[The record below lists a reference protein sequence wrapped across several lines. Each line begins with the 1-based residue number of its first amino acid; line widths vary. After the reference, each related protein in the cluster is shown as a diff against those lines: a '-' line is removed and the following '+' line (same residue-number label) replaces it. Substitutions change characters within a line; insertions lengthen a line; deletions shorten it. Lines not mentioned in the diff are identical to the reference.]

1 MNGLGDGVVVVGA
14 SLAGLHCAD
23 QLRECGYS
31 GRLTVIG
38 DEPRQPYDRT
48 PLSKAVLLGRTGA
61 EQTPLALRKAAEAD
75 WLLGTPAVRLDR
87 ERHEVVLADGRAV
100 PYGVVVAATGV
111 RARSWPDSGEAQL
124 AAVYSVRTSA
134 DGAALAESL
143 RSGPERI
150 VVVGGGFIA
159 CEVASA
165 CSELGI
171 PCTLVVRGVTL
182 LASALGAVVGGAV
195 ERMARE
201 GGVDVRL
208 DTAVDELLDV
218 DGTVRAVGLSTGE
231 EVAADAVVLA
241 TGSVGNV
248 EWLHGAGLDLT
259 GGRVR
264 CDSRLRAVRPD
275 GAVDP
280 EVFAIGDVSRCPHR
294 ADSDRLVTVEH
305 WGSAVSKGRY
315 AARCVLA
322 EGDLEPFEE
331 TPSFWSNVWG
341 TSVKSVGEPSLAE
354 QVQIIGGNLESG
366 PFNALYGAGGRVVGA
381 VAFDMPRELGFAQS
395 LVEGRAAFPFHGPVT
410 DIRAALDVV
419 RPAGIRAAVTAPR
432 PDDPSEAQPTPNS
445 EGPA

>member
-1 MNGLGDGVVVVGA
+1 VNGPGDGVVVVGA

-23 QLRECGYS
+23 QLRECGYR
-31 GRLTVIG
+31 GRLTIIG

-61 EQTPLALRKAAEAD
+61 DQTPLALRKAAGAD

-87 ERHEVVLADGRAV
+87 ERHEVVLADGRTV

-111 RARSWPDSGEAQL
+111 RARPWPDSGQGHL
-124 AAVYSVRTSA
+124 AGVHSVRTAA

-143 RSGPERI
+143 RSGPER
-150 VVVGGGFIA
+150 VVIVGGGFIA

-165 CSELGI
+165 CSELGV

-182 LASALGAVVGGAV
+182 LASALGAVVGEAV

-208 DTAVDELLDV
+208 DTAVDELLGV
-218 DGTVRAVGLSTGE
+218 DGTVRAVRLSTGE
-231 EVAADAVVLA
+231 QVAADAVVLA

-248 EWLHGAGLDLT
+248 EWLDGAGLDLT

-275 GAVDP
+275 GAVDH
-280 EVFAIGDVSRCPHR
+280 EVFAVGDVSRWPYP
-294 ADSDRLVTVEH
+294 ADPDRLVTVEH
-305 WGSAVSKGRY
+305 WGSAISQGRY
-315 AARCVLA
+315 AASCVLA
-322 EGDLEPFEE
+322 GGDLEPFEE
-331 TPSFWSNVWG
+331 TPSFWSHLWG
-341 TSVKSVGEPSLAE
+341 TSVKSIGEPSLAE
-354 QVQIIGGNLESG
+354 QMQIIGGSLDSTT
-366 PFNALYGAGGRVVGA
+366 FSALYGAAGRVVGA
-381 VAFDMPRELGFAQS
+381 VAFDMPRELGFATS
-395 LVEGRAAFPFHGPVT
+395 LLEGRAAFPFHGPVV
-410 DIRAALDVV
+410 DSRAALDAV

-432 PDDPSEAQPTPNS
+432 PGSPSEARPTPHR